1 MKYLGKI
8 RKYFSSRGFGFIQSF
23 SSDEIINRE
32 SVIKINE
39 DIYFQFK
46 DCSLKNVEKIDWVT
60 FELLDQKGKIKAINI
75 KGIDLISEID
85 HLYNN
90 WDNYNPK
97 LKNRILVDLESYFSD
112 PEASFISYQDEESIY
127 NRRFERILNSDKRK
141 KIIDAAKNII
151 NRPDSYNKKESLH
164 KFLTSIL
171 ERAVIQ
177 EMSFTQGC
185 KDIIDKIILR
195 EFQNKYIEIENEMSK
210 IPSREEL
217 LPSVLDFLE
226 NLIPSIRHTHVDE
239 EGYEYTCYKWDGS
252 EDKYNPGTSYDNI
265 SCKLQNPSFRGIINW
280 SDHIFPK
287 LSYSRMDDKEI
298 VLMVYTFLHNS
309 QIFWNRLINAYANEV
324 TIILKKFIENTCK
337 SVLAEVEKYLIT
349 AFPSYG
355 KRMYDWAEEL
365 VIKKNYFVDP
375 NALKNFILNTKGWDN
390 QIENDIKYAFRGY
403 HRPKIK
409 GVNVIQL
416 KSVFTEIF
424 IYLFQYLATTLNNRS
439 VPFKIKA
446 FDTEVIYKNNMIL
459 SADEKIL
466 YSVKQEAYNFF
477 VTIPQSVTHI
487 SDGAF
492 KDCDHLIDI
501 TFLGAITHIGH
512 DVFKNCPNIIG
523 DFSQLSSMGYNYSG
537 PKITINGLTRTISEW
552 SYFFNKKIID
562 AQEVKREYITIP
574 HHNH

>member
-151 NRPDSYNKKESLH
+151 NRPDSYNKKGSLH

-177 EMSFTQGC
+177 EMSFAQRC
-185 KDIIDKIILR
+185 KDIIDSILLK
-195 EFQNKYIEIENEMSK
+195 EFQCKYQEIVNEISN

-217 LPSVLDFLE
+217 QPSVTAFLQ
-226 NLIPSIRHTHVDE
+226 NLKPTIYYTHTILR
-239 EGYEYTCYKWDGS
+239 EGCGYYTAYKWDGS
-252 EDKYNPGTSYDNI
+252 EDRYDGGESADFI
-265 SCKLQNPSFRGIINW
+265 SCTLQNPRFLDIINW
-280 SDHIFPK
+280 G
-287 LSYSRMDDKEI
+287 YNDKRDSFCTKENI
-298 VLMVYTFLHNS
+298 VLDVYSSIHNS
-309 QIFWNRLINAYANEV
+309 QKFWNNLINAYEYKV
-324 TIILKKFIENTCK
+324 ETLLKKFIDNTCK
-337 SVLAEVEKYLIT
+337 LALTEITQYLST
-349 AFPSYG
+349 EFPIYG
-355 KRMYDWAEEL
+355 KRMYEWSE
-365 VIKKNYFVDP
+365 KFVTKDVFFI
-375 NALKNFILNTKGWDN
+375 NSSLINSFILNTSDWD
-390 QIENDIKYAFRGY
+390 KYIDRGPQNAY
-403 HRPKIK
+403 TNNCRPKIK
-409 GVNVIQL
+409 GVNIIKL
-416 KSVFTEIF
+416 KSIILD
-424 IYLFQYLATTLNNRS
+424 IYTHLCQTLATMLNNRS
-439 VPFKIKA
+439 VPFRISA
-446 FDTEVIYKNNMIL
+446 FDTETINKDNMIL

-466 YSVKQEAYNFF
+466 YSVKPVAYSNF
-477 VTIPQSVTHI
+477 VKIPKTVTHI
-487 SDGAF
+487 GDGAF
-492 KDCDHLIDI
+492 KECNESIYIH
-501 TFLGAITHIGH
+501 FLGTVKHIGH
-512 DVFKNCPNIIG
+512 DVFKITHVISEG
-523 DFSQLSSMGYNYSG
+523 DFSQLSTMGYNRSNA
-537 PKITINGLTRTISEW
+537 KITINGETKTITEW
-552 SYFFNKKIID
+552 SYLFNKEIID
-562 AQEVKREYITIP
+562 KEIIIRR
-574 HHNH
+574 